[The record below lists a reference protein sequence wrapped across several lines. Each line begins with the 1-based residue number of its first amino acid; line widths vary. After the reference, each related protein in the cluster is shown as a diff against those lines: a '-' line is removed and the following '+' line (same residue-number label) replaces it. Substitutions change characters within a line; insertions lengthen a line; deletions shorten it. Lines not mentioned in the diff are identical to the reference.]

1 MCMSD
6 ALLSLKDIHLDFF
19 YPEQKLAALRGVSL
33 EIKAGEI
40 VALVGESG
48 SGKTLTALS
57 ILNLLEPPGKITAGQ
72 ILFAGENILHYSE
85 SHMQKF
91 RGKEVAMIFQEPM
104 TALNP
109 VFTIGF
115 QISEVLITHLNL
127 SKKVALQRAIELLE
141 SVGIPEASKRINSYP
156 FQLSGGMLQRVMIA
170 IVLAASPRLLIAD
183 EPTTALDVTI
193 QAQILSL
200 IKKLSLEKKM
210 AVLFITHDLALVAQL
225 ANRVAIMYAG
235 KIVEIGDTASV
246 LTKTKHPY
254 TKALLAS
261 LPQANYKKRLTPI
274 KGMSPS
280 LAEIAEGCAF
290 APRCSLVKDQ
300 CLQPIQEKLKNKQRW
315 LCIQ

>member
-1 MCMSD
+1 MD
-6 ALLSLKDIHLDFF
+6 DVVLSLKNIHLDFL
-19 YPEQKLAALRGVSL
+19 YPQQKLSALRGVSL
-33 EIKAGEI
+33 DIKAGEI

-57 ILNLLEPPGKITAGQ
+57 VLNLLEPPGKITAGQ
-72 ILFAGENILHYSE
+72 VLFEGEDILNYSE
-85 SHMQKF
+85 NRLQTF
-91 RGKEVAMIFQEPM
+91 RGKKVAMIFQEPM

-115 QISEVLITHLNL
+115 QMREVLITHLNL
-127 SKKVALQRAIELLE
+127 SKKEAQLRVMELLS
-141 SVGIPEASKRINSYP
+141 SVGISPNRINSYP

-170 IVLAASPRLLIAD
+170 MVLATSPRLLIAD

-200 IKKLSLEKKM
+200 IKQLSIEKKM

-225 ANRVAIMYAG
+225 ADRIAIMYAG
-235 KIVEIGDTASV
+235 KIIETGDTVSV
-246 LTKTKHPY
+246 LKKTKHPY

-261 LPQANYKKRLTPI
+261 LPQAQSKKRLTPI
-274 KGMSPS
+274 EGMSPS
-280 LAEIAEGCAF
+280 LAETSQGCSF
-290 APRCSLVKDQ
+290 APRCSLVQEQ
-300 CLQPIQEKLKNKQRW
+300 CAQPIQEKLKNNQRW